1 MISLAQGAFSDLPQF
16 EAKNPLDN
24 LSSLTG
30 HYVIVFGALCS
41 ALGISVKGT
50 AKMFLFTL
58 LRSMLLAAVRLNLVG
73 PMQAEKVQV
82 ELSTL
87 LSPHLDVLMQ
97 VPLCRAHCVSPLVSV
112 VEGIHS
118 RLYSRV
124 FAS

>member
-1 MISLAQGAFSDLPQF
+1 MISLGEAAFSDLPQLQS
-16 EAKNPLDN
+16 KSPLKN
-24 LSSLTG
+24 LSSLRG
-30 HYVIVFGALCS
+30 HYVIVFGSLCN
-41 ALGISVKGT
+41 ALGISIQGT

-73 PMQAEKVQV
+73 PMQAEKIQI
-82 ELSTL
+82 ELGGL
-87 LSPHLDVLMQ
+87 LSSHLEAMMKI
-97 VPLCRAHCVSPLVSV
+97 PLCRAHCVSPLIAV